1 MFISDGRDDWSGL
14 DFCLLLF
21 SPWGRGS
28 PWGVAFL
35 MGGKLVYMYVKCL
48 SHFANV
54 STTQSVRNYPVLREK
69 GWERQFQLHNCP
81 APLFGFLY
89 YAIIF
94 NIIIILLCFSLSSE
108 GGFFF
113 FFFKYSFHP

>member
-21 SPWGRGS
+21 SPCGRGS

-81 APLFGFLY
+81 LCLVFYIMQSYLTSLLFCFAFL
-89 YAIIF
+89 
-94 NIIIILLCFSLSSE
+94 LVRKE
-108 GGFFF
+108 VFFF